1 MSIKAINSA
10 NSINKQNNLN
20 EQKYKKQQSFT
31 GSFNPVVTLMDAI
44 DKGGFAAS
52 FIAQDGIGM
61 VAPRIYEG
69 LNRNRK
75 KDENGKKTGPLNWE
89 FARREGIREILSGPS
104 AFLIPLGILTI
115 IKKTSGTANNVHV
128 SHIKALGEDFATYA
142 AQHPEQLDKTK
153 EFKQGYYAKVF
164 ENALSNSTDKEFK
177 GKVQETAKKFADKL
191 VDAEEKRSSSDKK
204 IKKEGKKLQADIVDE
219 YMKIRKQYAPPSV
232 NELEAS
238 LKVEGA
244 KNPVYTDIRRLT
256 QSLTDYTG
264 DALPKVNKFLKAN
277 ANGNLDEYIKKF
289 NVHRAGTRVLSNLG
303 MWAAVV
309 GFYTLIPKLY
319 NLGLKHDPGLT
330 GLVDENSKGQPAKP
344 GDVKDK
350 NIAKSDN
357 KTDKDKNVAFTGLA
371 ANVGKTAMK
380 ENSLSKLLK
389 NFEFNGASMSVPAML
404 TLLFGFCLPP
414 RYKNAKSDKER
425 KEILVR
431 DIASFTSILFG
442 AKALSRG
449 FSDVFAKMSGLTLN
463 VKPEDHSKSVFHK
476 LKNYFTAGSGVNVL
490 TSEQIVSKYSH
501 IDEYKD
507 GILGFFKF
515 LEENGGDVKK
525 VLKID
530 KTVKEQTE
538 NILKK
543 FNNINSIEEASLDAI
558 HKAFEKAKGSDEL
571 EKIYAVFNSKE
582 NKFINRAKTFNSAF
596 GFASTLILVPAF
608 MMWLARYCENMT
620 KKAVEREKAQKA
632 AASNVQQTTQT
643 QQATTAQA
651 VQNAKQTETKAEA
664 TNIPTIDTTITGTKK
679 LSMAGFL
686 NQ

>member
-10 NSINKQNNLN
+10 NSINKQNSLN

-104 AFLIPLGILTI
+104 AFLIPLGILTV
-115 IKKTSGTANNVHV
+115 IKKASGTANNVYV
-128 SHIKALGEDFATYA
+128 SHIKALGQDFASYA

-164 ENALSNSTDKEFK
+164 ENALTNSTDEEFK

-204 IKKEGKKLQADIVDE
+204 LKKEGKKLHAEIIDE

-232 NELEAS
+232 NELDAS
-238 LKVEGA
+238 LKVEGS
-244 KNPVYTDIRRLT
+244 KKPLYTDIRRLT
-256 QSLTDYTG
+256 QSLTDYSG
-264 DALPKVNKFLKAN
+264 DALEKVNKFLKAN
-277 ANGNLDEYIKKF
+277 ANGNIDEYINKF
-289 NVHRAGTRVLSNLG
+289 NVHRSGTRVISNLG

-309 GFYTLIPKLY
+309 IFYTLIPKLY

-330 GLVDENSKGQPAKP
+330 GLVDENQKGQVAKT

-350 NIAKSDN
+350 KIANTDN
-357 KTDKDKNVAFTGLA
+357 KTEKDKNVAFTGLA
-371 ANVGKTAMK
+371 AEVGKTAMK
-380 ENSLSKLLK
+380 DGTLTKVLK

-431 DIASFTSILFG
+431 DIASFTAILFG

-449 FSDVFAKMSGLTLN
+449 FSDAFAKMSGLTLN
-463 VKPEDHSKSVFHK
+463 VKPEDHNKSFFHK

-490 TSEQIVSKYSH
+490 SSEQIVSKYSH

-632 AASNVQQTTQT
+632 AASNVQQAPQT
-643 QQATTAQA
+643 QPTTTAQA
-651 VQNAKQTETKAEA
+651 AQSAKQTETVK
-664 TNIPTIDTTITGTKK
+664 NIPTIDTTITGTKK

>member
-1 MSIKAINSA
+1 MSIKAIDKSNSLNNRK
-10 NSINKQNNLN
+10 NSLN
-20 EQKYKKQQSFT
+20 EQKYKKQQTFT

-115 IKKTSGTANNVHV
+115 IKKVSGTANNVYV
-128 SHIKALGEDFATYA
+128 SHIKVLGENFADYA
-142 AQHPEQLDKTK
+142 AKNPAQLNNTT
-153 EFKQGYYAKVF
+153 EFKKGYYTKIF
-164 ENALSNSTDKEFK
+164 ENTLNNSTDETFK
-177 GKVQETAKKFADKL
+177 NKVQETAKKFAEKL
-191 VDAEEKRSSSDKK
+191 VESEEKRSSSDKK
-204 IKKEGKKLQADIVDE
+204 LKQEGKKLHTEIIDE

-232 NELEAS
+232 NELDAS
-238 LKVEGA
+238 LEVEGT
-244 KNPVYTDIRRLT
+244 KKPLYTDIKRLT
-256 QSLTDYTG
+256 QSLTDYTS
-264 DALPKVNKFLKAN
+264 DALEKVNKHLKVK

-289 NVHRAGTRVLSNLG
+289 NLHRAGTRVLSNLG
-303 MWAAVV
+303 MWSAVV
-309 GFYTLIPKLY
+309 VFYTLIPKLY

-330 GLVDENSKGQPAKP
+330 GLVDETQQKGQPAKP
-344 GDVKDK
+344 DDKKDK
-350 NIAKSDN
+350 KIANSDN
-357 KTDKDKNVAFTGLA
+357 KVEKDVTFTGGLA
-371 ANVGKTAMK
+371 SQVGKTAMK
-380 ENSLSKLLK
+380 ESTITKILK

-431 DIASFTSILFG
+431 DIASFTAILFG

-449 FSDVFAKMSGLTLN
+449 FSDAFAKMSGLTLN
-463 VKPEDHSKSVFHK
+463 VKPENHNKSFFHK
-476 LKNYFTAGSGVNVL
+476 LRNYFTAGSGVNVL
-490 TSEQIVSKYSH
+490 SSEQIVSKYSH

-507 GILGFFKF
+507 GINGFFKF
-515 LEENGGDVKK
+515 LEENGGNIKK

-530 KTVKEQTE
+530 NTVKEQSE
-538 NILKK
+538 DIIKK
-543 FNNINSIEEASLDAI
+543 FNGKSIDTATLEEI
-558 HKAFEKAKGSDEL
+558 HEAFKKAKGSEAL
-571 EKIYAVFNSKE
+571 EKIYTVFHSTE

-620 KKAVEREKAQKA
+620 KKAVEKEKSLAKTNQQQQI
-632 AASNVQQTTQT
+632 SVQPQTYTP
-643 QQATTAQA
+643 
-651 VQNAKQTETKAEA
+651 
-664 TNIPTIDTTITGTKK
+664 IPNNKPT
-679 LSMAGFL
+679 MAGFL
-686 NQ
+686 NN